1 MNTHAE
7 QMEAY
12 RAERVAWW
20 TNEARECERLEMY
33 RLAYQCLVNAEQW
46 RRGGPLA
53 EMLEKVA

>member
-12 RAERVAWW
+12 RAERALFWE
-20 TNEARECERLEMY
+20 NEARACERLEMY
-33 RLAYQCLVNAEQW
+33 PLAEQCRVTAEQW